1 MPHYDDKPIHFRLP
15 IYGMI
20 GYLENLYDA
29 YHETSDI
36 AHSPAFIL
44 MDSQSPEELCV
55 FIQHPDCYREVMY
68 YTTLSYFRRVNIF
81 ANCIDIRTMSTVF
94 NLVKDLTYRHIDTYV
109 YYPKR
114 FNKDEIPDD
123 YVRNRFK
130 KMSNW
135 RSQVYSDISV
145 EYRISDPTDKEAY
158 EKGDIPRDKLYYDI
172 VIKIPKEVI
181 YLPALV
187 TYDKLNKWCK
197 EGRKVLLPYCTKFYD
212 NSITYADLSIN
223 HDWVPK
229 YSKHVCIRS
238 FPTWSA
244 YVTAKNSD
252 PNFNPAPMFPMTVLR
267 RFTI

>member
-1 MPHYDDKPIHFRLP
+1 MNIKIEKAGMKIFVYAVIFLCSTVSMYAQQAKELASELKNPHSEKVLVVAHRGDWRGAP
-15 IYGMI
+15 
-20 GYLENLYDA
+20 ENSLQA
-29 YHETSDI
+29 
-36 AHSPAFIL
+36 
-44 MDSQSPEELCV
+44 
-55 FIQHPDCYREVMY
+55 
-68 YTTLSYFRRVNIF
+68 F
-81 ANCIDIRTMSTVF
+81 ANCIDIRTLSTVF
-94 NLVKDLTYRHIDTYV
+94 NLVKDLTYRNIDTYA

-145 EYRISDPTDKEAY
+145 EYRISDPTDKEAF

-187 TYDKLNKWCK
+187 TYDKLDKWCK
-197 EGRKVLLPYCTKFYD
+197 EGRKVLLPYSTRFYD
-212 NSITYADLSIN
+212 NSVTYADLSMN
-223 HDWVPK
+223 RNWVPK
-229 YSKHVCIRS
+229 YSKYVCIRS

-244 YVTAKNSD
+244 YMTAKNSD